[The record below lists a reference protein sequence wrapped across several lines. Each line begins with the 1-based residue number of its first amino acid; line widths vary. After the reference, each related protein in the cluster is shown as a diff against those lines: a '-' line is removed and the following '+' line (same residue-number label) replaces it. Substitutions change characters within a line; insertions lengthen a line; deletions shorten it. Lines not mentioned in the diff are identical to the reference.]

1 MVRTFVTSFKVSFA
15 QNANILIYFL
25 KKTPFVG
32 KRIPEK
38 LYKQIPVKI
47 IMGIICGIWILL
59 SELFKKFLYF
69 GVMLLLPAY
78 LIAKREARI
87 LPEFLHIFFFLSFV
101 LSPLTKGAIFEI
113 NDMSAFYMI
122 TLMRADARK
131 YYLGEILYRMLK
143 DFIYFLLPLTIIGL
157 IIGYTPLN
165 SIVLIL
171 ELTAFRLMA
180 SALDLYTYEKTG
192 TIFAQKLSFF
202 IPLLLLGFAAAYAL
216 PLLGIT
222 IDFQFLLFNLFIIVS
237 ILALGALSFIYLWR
251 YKKYTPIAK
260 LMLNRLSLVGLEI
273 SEADMNF
280 ELVKLNENK
289 MSKEDLRTEIFDKK
303 LGYEYLNSLFFL
315 RHRRIIISPIKMRI
329 AIIGIAFIIGM
340 FLVLFFPNTRN
351 AILLII
357 ERITPAMVFIM
368 YTLSTAGTICK
379 AMFYNCDSSLLRYS
393 YYRED
398 KVILANFTSR
408 LKTTVSLNII
418 PAIILSLAIALVAV
432 ASGASSRLISLIPLF
447 LCILCLSCFFSI
459 HHLFMYYVLQPYT
472 AELTVKGSLFN
483 FINVVVYLIS
493 YFCIRIKTSSYYF
506 TLGILII
513 TIIYIAVALILI
525 YKLAPRTFKLK

>member
-1 MVRTFVTSFKVSFA
+1 MIRIFVTSFKVSFT
-15 QNANILIYFL
+15 QNANLLIYFL
-25 KKTPFVG
+25 KRAPLVG
-32 KRIPEK
+32 KKAPEK
-38 LYKQIPVKI
+38 LYKQMLVKI

-69 GVMLLLPAY
+69 GIMLLLPAY
-78 LIAKREARI
+78 LIANKEARI

-113 NDMSAFYMI
+113 NDMSAFHMI

-143 DFIYFLLPLTIIGL
+143 DFIYFLPPITIIGL
-157 IIGYTPLN
+157 IIGYSPLN
-165 SIVLIL
+165 AIVLIL
-171 ELTAFRLMA
+171 ELMAFRLMA

-192 TIFAQKLSFF
+192 TILAQKLFF
-202 IPLLLLGFAAAYAL
+202 VIPLLLMGFAAAYAL

-222 IDFQFLLFNLFIIVS
+222 IDFRFLLFNIFVIFP
-237 ILALGALSFIYLWR
+237 ILALGALSFLYLWK
-251 YKKYTPIAK
+251 YKGYAPIAK
-260 LMLNRLSLVGLEI
+260 LMLNILDLVDVEI
-273 SEADMNF
+273 SEADINF
-280 ELVKLNENK
+280 QLVKLDENK
-289 MSKEDLRTEIFDKK
+289 MNKKDLNTEIFDKK
-303 LGYEYLNSLFFL
+303 QGYEYLNSLFFL
-315 RHRRIIISPIKMRI
+315 RHRRILVLPIKTKS
-329 AIIGIAFIIGM
+329 AIIGVVFIIGM
-340 FLVLFFPNTRN
+340 FLVLFFPSTSEV
-351 AILLII
+351 IVQII
-357 ERITPAMVFIM
+357 EKSAPALVFIM
-368 YTLSTAGTICK
+368 YTLSTGDTICK

-408 LKTTVSLNII
+408 LKTTIILNIV
-418 PAIILSLAIALVAV
+418 PAIILSLAITFVV
-432 ASGASSRLISLIPLF
+432 IASGASSTLISLIHLF

-493 YFCIRIKTSSYYF
+493 YFSIRIKTSSYNF
-506 TLGILII
+506 TLGVLVI
-513 TIIYIAVALILI
+513 TILYMAVALILI